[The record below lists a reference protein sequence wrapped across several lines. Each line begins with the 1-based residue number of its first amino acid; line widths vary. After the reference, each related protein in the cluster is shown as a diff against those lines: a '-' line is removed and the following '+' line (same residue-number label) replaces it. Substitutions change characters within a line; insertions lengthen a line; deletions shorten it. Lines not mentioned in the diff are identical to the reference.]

1 MKIPHLMAFQLES
14 FNGDSHIRKEFLR
27 LKEKFNLKDAV
38 ETGTCFGSTTMF
50 LSENFETVYTVE
62 NNFEYLSIAHERFKE
77 KNIQNVVT
85 EFGGSAEL
93 LYSMIAD
100 NNLGDNTMFFLD
112 AHWSNRCPLLEELEC
127 ISLAGIKPVIA
138 IHDFKT
144 GDNSLGYD
152 SYNGQDFTFEWIR
165 KAVQDIY
172 GESYGFHYNTEAEG
186 AKRGIIYIYP
196 VND

>member
-85 EFGGSAEL
+85 EFGDSAEL

-112 AHWSNRCPLLEELEC
+112 AHWSNRCPLLEELEL
-127 ISLAGIKPVIA
+127 ILKS
-138 IHDFKT
+138 
-144 GDNSLGYD
+144 
-152 SYNGQDFTFEWIR
+152 E
-165 KAVQDIY
+165 
-172 GESYGFHYNTEAEG
+172 
-186 AKRGIIYIYP
+186 
-196 VND
+196 